1 MMTTETLQVRPLEK
15 DDAIAWEE
23 YALSHPSATVFHRLA
38 WSRAVS
44 ATYPHKALHL
54 TAWANDRI
62 VGILP
67 LFFVKSA
74 FVGRVLVSVP
84 YATYGGILAD
94 SDEATAAMLA
104 SAEELTREH
113 QAQYLELRHREKN
126 ALDLPE
132 IDRYDTFRKELPA
145 RADDVMASLPRKCR
159 AAARKGRNAVD
170 LRIGPEL
177 LDTIYDLY
185 SLNLRRLGS
194 PNYRRSFFRA
204 LQEHFGNDCVCL
216 VAYDD
221 DKPIAGV
228 ISYVFRDEIMPYFTG
243 CLPEGMHKNA
253 NNAMYPRLMEW
264 AIERGLK
271 WFDFNRTRR
280 DNHGPHGF
288 KGYHGFEPEPLHY
301 QMSLNLAREM
311 PNLTPSNRK
320 FALAGKVWRKMPLW
334 FTRTVGR
341 RISNWI
347 P

>member
-1 MMTTETLQVRPLEK
+1 MTTQAVQVRELQDSDEV
-15 DDAIAWEE
+15 AWEQ
-23 YALSHPSATVFHRLA
+23 YALSHPSGTVFHRLA

-44 ATYPHKALHL
+44 AAYPHKPLHL
-54 TAWANDRI
+54 TAWAEGRM

-84 YATYGGILAD
+84 YGTYGGILAD
-94 SDEATAAMLA
+94 SDAAAKALLA
-104 SAEELTREH
+104 SAQELTRDHNAE
-113 QAQYLELRHREKN
+113 YLELRHRDSN
-126 ALDLPE
+126 AFDLPV

-145 RADDVMASLPRKCR
+145 KPEDVMPSLPRKCR
-159 AAARKGRNAVD
+159 AAARKGRKAVE

-194 PNYRRSFFRA
+194 PNYRKSFFRS
-204 LQEHFGNDCVCL
+204 LQENFGDDCVCL
-216 VAYDD
+216 VAYDGQD
-221 DKPIAGV
+221 PLAGV
-228 ISYVFRDEIMPYFTG
+228 VSYVFRDEITPYFCG

-264 AIERGLK
+264 AIERGLR

-288 KGYHGFEPEPLHY
+288 KRYHGFEPEPLHY
-301 QMSLNLAREM
+301 QMSLNRARQM

-320 FALAGKVWRKMPLW
+320 FALAGKVWRRMPLW
-334 FTRTVGR
+334 FTRAVGGR
-341 RISNWI
+341 VSNWI